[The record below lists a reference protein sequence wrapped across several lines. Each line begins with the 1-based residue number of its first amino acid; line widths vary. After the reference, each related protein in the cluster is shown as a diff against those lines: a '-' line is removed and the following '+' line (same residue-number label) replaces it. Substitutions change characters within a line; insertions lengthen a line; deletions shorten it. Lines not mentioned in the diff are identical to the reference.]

1 MKFTRRL
8 HHDVPSSVDQSGA
21 VFHIR
26 IRATSPVPLTDP
38 DLAPQLLSS
47 VVEYSRREIWWPV
60 LFLLMPDHVHAL
72 LSFHPERRL
81 SRVVGDWK
89 KWNTQKHGVLWQENF
104 FDHRLRRE
112 ESIEEKAIYIRRNPV
127 VKGLCS
133 SPDQW
138 PWVLDSHSIQAL
150 LRPQ

>member
-1 MKFTRRL
+1 MNFPGRL
-8 HHDVPSSVDQSGA
+8 HHDVPSWVDRSGA

-26 IRATSPVPLTDP
+26 IRVAAMNLVSLTDP
-38 DLAPQLLSS
+38 PQLLSS
-47 VVEYSRREIWWPV
+47 VVEYSRHQIWWPV

-89 KWNTQKHGVLWQENF
+89 KWNTQKCGLLWQDNF
-104 FDHRLRRE
+104 FDHRLRRG
-112 ESIEEKAIYIRRNPV
+112 ESIEEKSTYIRKNPV

-138 PWVLDSHSIQAL
+138 PWVLDAQSIQAL
-150 LRPQ
+150 LKPQ